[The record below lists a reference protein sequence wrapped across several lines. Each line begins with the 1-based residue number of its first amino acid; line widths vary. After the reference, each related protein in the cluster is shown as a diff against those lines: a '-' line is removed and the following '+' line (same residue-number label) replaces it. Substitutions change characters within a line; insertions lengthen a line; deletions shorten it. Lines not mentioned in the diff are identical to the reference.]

1 MITFNYKAQTDE
13 GSKISGTIVANSSN
27 AAAIQLEELGY
38 IPLSISEKKDGF
50 LQNLDLALLKV
61 KAEDLIFFTR
71 QLRTIIKS
79 GIPLLT
85 GLEAIS
91 EQTENK
97 KLKKT
102 ISDVCCEVD
111 QGNSLS
117 SALSKHPQVFSDVY
131 HNMVHTGEMGG
142 NLKSILEQLI
152 LVLEFNRK
160 TTDNLKSA
168 MRYPLMVIIALCT
181 AFFFLVTFVIPK
193 FSKIFASSKM
203 NLPLPTRIMIGTN
216 YVVQNYWFLII
227 GGIGLG
233 ATFFCIYIRTESGRI
248 AWDRARL
255 KIPILGPVFLKIYMS
270 RFSYMLEA
278 LSRSGVPIVHALET
292 VSGAIGNEY
301 IAIKIKEMSKK
312 LNAGRKISDSVR
324 ESGIFPPL
332 VYRMISTGEDT
343 GTLDEMLHEVAE
355 FYSGE
360 TEYTVSRL
368 SSYIEPVLTIVLGI
382 MVLFMALAIFL
393 PWWDMIKVFKGGG

>member
-1 MITFNYKAQTDE
+1 MITFNYKAQTED

-27 AAAIQLEELGY
+27 TAAIQLEELGY
-38 IPLSISEKKDGF
+38 IPLSITEKKDGF
-50 LQNLDLALLKV
+50 LQNLDLAFLKV

-79 GIPLLT
+79 GIPLLS

-97 KLKKT
+97 KLKKV

-117 SALSKHPQVFSDVY
+117 SALSKYPRVFSDVY

-203 NLPLPTRIMIGTN
+203 NLPFPTRIMIGTN
-216 YVVQNYWFLII
+216 YVVQNYWFLLI

-233 ATFFCIYIRTESGRI
+233 AILFCLYIRTETGQI
-248 AWDRARL
+248 TWDRARL

-301 IAIKIKEMSKK
+301 IAIKINEMAKK

-393 PWWDMIKVFKGGG
+393 PWWDMIKVFRGG

>member
-1 MITFNYKAQTDE
+1 MITFNYKAHTED
-13 GSKISGTIVANSSN
+13 GSKISGTITANSTN
-27 AAAIQLEELGY
+27 AAATQLEELGY
-38 IPLSISEKKDGF
+38 IPLSITEKKEG
-50 LQNLDLALLKV
+50 LIQNLDMAFLKV
-61 KAEDLIFFTR
+61 KTEDLIFFTR

-79 GIPLLT
+79 GIPILS

-97 KLKKT
+97 KLKKI
-102 ISDVCCEVD
+102 ISEVCCEVD
-111 QGNSLS
+111 QGSSLS
-117 SALSKHPQVFSDVY
+117 SALSKHPGVFSEVY
-131 HNMVHTGEMGG
+131 RNMVYTGEMGG
-142 NLKSILEQLI
+142 NLKSILEQII

-168 MRYPLMVIIALCT
+168 IRYPLMVIISLCT

-193 FSKIFASSKM
+193 FSRIFQSSNM
-203 NLPLPTRIMIGTN
+203 HLPLPTRILIVIN
-216 YVVQNYWFLII
+216 YVVQNYWHILI
-227 GGIGLG
+227 GGIVLG
-233 ATFFCIYIRTESGRI
+233 AMFIYLFIRSRSGRI
-248 AWDRARL
+248 IWDRVRL

-278 LSRSGVPIVHALET
+278 LSRSGVPIVQSLET
-292 VSGAIGNEY
+292 VSGAVGNEY

-312 LNAGRKISDSVR
+312 LSAGRKISDSVK

-343 GTLDEMLHEVAE
+343 GSLDEMLHEVAE

-368 SSYIEPVLTIVLGI
+368 SSYIEPVLTVALGI

-393 PWWDMIKVFKGGG
+393 PWWDMIKVFKGG